1 MKRDKKVRFAGKD
14 DNNRGYQF
22 TITFHSIRN
31 IIFWILNI
39 IIILS
44 PYVLKFLP
52 FPYFWFYFLTKSLIF
67 DDSKNII
74 LTPRYILND

>member
-1 MKRDKKVRFAGKD
+1 MKRDKKGKITVKGD
-14 DNNRGYQF
+14 DNRVYQF
-22 TITFHSIRN
+22 TITFHSIIN